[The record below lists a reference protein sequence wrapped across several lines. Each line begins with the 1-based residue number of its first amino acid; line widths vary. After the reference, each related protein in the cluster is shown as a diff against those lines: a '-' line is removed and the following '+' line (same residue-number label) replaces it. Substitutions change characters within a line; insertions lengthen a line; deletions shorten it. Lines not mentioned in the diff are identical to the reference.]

1 MIYEHLQLWLYAA
14 EETSYER
21 LELPRRRLSCW
32 VISYVK
38 RGRVVIELPGGKHL
52 ARTGDVMVHPP
63 NQPFSEQASTPGV
76 HQWLLLDVRDSSGL
90 ELLRRHPLPHVVR
103 LSTPHRFEHLFTRLV
118 RVQEEVSPLKE
129 VRVTALVLE
138 LLALLLGDAGH
149 VSSAPPPEAADRFER
164 VVQFMRN
171 NLSEPLSRRDLAR
184 KARLHPTHFDR
195 AFRGLYGVTP
205 MGMMRELRLRGA
217 RQLLETTDDTL
228 EAIAEA
234 CGFHDASYLSRAF
247 KTRFWQTPGSYRDRV
262 KSTKRSYL
270 APLQEDEPTRDNT

>member
-38 RGRVVIELPGGKHL
+38 RGRVVTELPGGKHL

-90 ELLRRHPLPHVVR
+90 ELLRRHPLPHVVH
-103 LSTPHRFEHLFTRLV
+103 LSTPHSFEHLFTRLV
-118 RVQEEVSPLKE
+118 RVQEEGSPFKE

-138 LLALLLGDAGH
+138 LLALLLGDAEH

-171 NLSEPLSRRDLAR
+171 NLSEPLSRRDLAQ

-205 MGMMRELRLRGA
+205 MGMLRELRLRGA

-270 APLQEDEPTRDNT
+270 TPLQEDEPTRDNT